1 MIQIYSPGN
10 TDYGKNGDMPIFPTK
25 AEISATLN
33 GTWQLNLEHPI
44 DKTGRWKYIQ
54 EDAVVKLPSFNGDQL
69 FRIREKKKASSGI
82 TATAEPIFMDS
93 MYDCFLTDIR
103 PTAKN
108 GQEALDIMTA
118 PNAKYS
124 GKSDITK
131 RTTAYYEYK
140 NLIEAINGDD
150 DNSFINRWGGEIIF
164 DNFEITINERVGGD
178 YGVTLQYGKNIQKNG
193 ITESVDMTGI
203 VTRIYPKAYNGYKL
217 SGSGYVD
224 SPVINSYPIIKVATI
239 TFEDVKMA
247 EDAQED
253 DKENGITVCSTQA
266 ELDTALRKKCNEQF
280 SAGIDKPSVNITADM
295 VLLQNTRQYKNY
307 AVLEQVSLGDTIHCR
322 HAKLG
327 ITTDAR
333 VISLKYDAIKRKVT
347 YVELGDFTYNYF
359 NNVSS
364 SVDRI
369 DQVIR
374 PDGTVMADKIA
385 GFING
390 AMASLRAQYDVA
402 KKQDVM
408 AILFENLDESS
419 DLYGAMALGTQ
430 GLMISK
436 TRTADGREW
445 DWTTAM
451 TAKGMIANIIVAGTI
466 SDKNGL
472 NYWDLESGEFSLSAT
487 GFMVDGKPAEKYFK
501 DNWSQEEIFNKL
513 SNNGNTHGVF
523 MKDGQLYINATY
535 IQTGKIT
542 DKNKKNYWDLDTGEF
557 QLSSTAT
564 VGGNKIAT
572 VNETIKYVDVEY
584 SSGNS
589 STVPPTSGWN
599 TGSPEWE
606 AGKYIWQRTVTTMAD
621 GSKNISDPTCIQGA
635 AGENGESTTITTNII
650 DYAVSNSGTT
660 PPQNWT
666 QNIPSVTPGQF
677 LWMRNTVKYSDG
689 TSSISYGV
697 SYQGEN
703 GENGDNGVGI
713 SSSSVMYQAS
723 DSGTAVPTGNWQ
735 QQVPEM
741 TPGSFLWTRTQFSYT
756 DGSTT
761 TLYSVSYQGENGS
774 QGIPGPAGEDGR
786 TLYTWIKYADTP
798 TSGMSDN
805 PDGKKYL
812 GISYNNESAIE
823 STNYSD
829 YQWSEVQGKD
839 GVPGPAG
846 EDGQTLYT
854 WIKYATS
861 ASGANMSDSPDGRDY
876 IGIAYN
882 KTTPTESNSP

>member
-44 DKTGRWKYIQ
+44 DKSGRWKYIQ
-54 EDAVVKLPSFNGDQL
+54 EDAVVKLPSFNRDQL

-93 MYDCFLTDIR
+93 MYDCFLSDIR

-124 GKSDITK
+124 GKSNITK

-150 DNSFINRWGGEIIF
+150 DNSFINRWGGEILF

-224 SPVINSYPIIKVATI
+224 SPVINSYPIVKVATI
-239 TFEDVKMA
+239 TFDDVKMA
-247 EDAQED
+247 EDAQEGD
-253 DKENGITVCSTQA
+253 EENGVTICNSQA
-266 ELDTALRKKCNEQF
+266 ELNTALRKKCNEQF

-322 HAKLG
+322 HTKLG

-333 VISLKYDAIKRKVT
+333 VISLKYDSIKQKVT

-364 SVDRI
+364 TVNRI
-369 DQVIR
+369 DQVVR
-374 PDGTVMADKIA
+374 PDGTLMADKIA

-390 AMASLRAQYDVA
+390 ARASLRAQYDVA

-408 AILFENLDESS
+408 AILFENLDKSS
-419 DLYGAMALGTQ
+419 TLYGAMALGTQ

-451 TAKGMIANIIVAGTI
+451 TAAGLIANVIIAGI
-466 SDKNGL
+466 IADQKGR
-472 NYWDLESGEFSLSAT
+472 NYWNLDTGEFALSAT
-487 GFMVDGKPAEKYFK
+487 GFTVDGKPAEDYFK
-501 DNWSQEEIFNKL
+501 DTLSQEEVFNKLTNNGAEQGIYLSGGKLYINASYMQIGTITDKQKKNYWNLATGEFSLSSNSFNVDGESADDFFKGSLSQDDIFNKL
-513 SNNGNTHGVF
+513 TNNGQVQGIYLQS
-523 MKDGQLYINATY
+523 GRLYINADY
-535 IQTGKIT
+535 IQAGTIKDKTGKSWWNLTTGEIHTENGTFTGTVTGSTIVGSEIRFQKQDGTTIYLGNMGLGIT
-542 DKNKKNYWDLDTGEF
+542 DENGNNISFSFNGLASDGPDLWIANSDASKYISINYMNGLTFRDGDSALFLKPESYGGSWKNFITIQSNGETLYPIM
-557 QLSSTAT
+557 QDSGL
-564 VGGNKIAT
+564 G
-572 VNETIKYVDVEY
+572 IKMSFE
-584 SSGNS
+584 
-589 STVPPTSGWN
+589 WN
-599 TGSPEWE
+599 ATGSNYLVVEDS
-606 AGKYIWQRTVTTMAD
+606 IWGR
-621 GSKNISDPTCIQGA
+621 
-635 AGENGESTTITTNII
+635 
-650 DYAVSNSGTT
+650 Y
-660 PPQNWT
+660 
-666 QNIPSVTPGQF
+666 
-677 LWMRNTVKYSDG
+677 R
-689 TSSISYGV
+689 
-697 SYQGEN
+697 
-703 GENGDNGVGI
+703 
-713 SSSSVMYQAS
+713 
-723 DSGTAVPTGNWQ
+723 VPM
-735 QQVPEM
+735 EK
-741 TPGSFLWTRTQFSYT
+741 
-756 DGSTT
+756 
-761 TLYSVSYQGENGS
+761 
-774 QGIPGPAGEDGR
+774 A
-786 TLYTWIKYADTP
+786 
-798 TSGMSDN
+798 
-805 PDGKKYL
+805 
-812 GISYNNESAIE
+812 
-823 STNYSD
+823 
-829 YQWSEVQGKD
+829 
-839 GVPGPAG
+839 
-846 EDGQTLYT
+846 
-854 WIKYATS
+854 
-861 ASGANMSDSPDGRDY
+861 
-876 IGIAYN
+876 
-882 KTTPTESNSP
+882 

>member
-10 TDYGKNGDMPIFPTK
+10 TDYDKNGDMPIFPTK

-33 GTWQLNLEHPI
+33 GTWQLNLEHTI
-44 DKTGRWKYIQ
+44 DKAGRWKYIQ

-93 MYDCFLTDIR
+93 MYDCFLSDIR

-124 GKSDITK
+124 GKSNITK

-150 DNSFINRWGGEIIF
+150 DNSFINRWGGEILF
-164 DNFEITINERVGGD
+164 NNFEITINERVGGD

-203 VTRIYPKAYNGYKL
+203 VTRIYPKAYNGYRL

-224 SPVINSYPIIKVATI
+224 SPVINSYPIVKVATI
-239 TFEDVKMA
+239 TFDDLKIA

-253 DKENGITVCSTQA
+253 DEENGVTICNSQA

-322 HAKLG
+322 HTKLG

-333 VISLKYDAIKRKVT
+333 VISLKYDSIKQKVT

-364 SVDRI
+364 SVNRI
-369 DQVIR
+369 DQVVR

-385 GFING
+385 GFIDG
-390 AMASLRAQYDVA
+390 ARASLRAQYDVA

-419 DLYGAMALGTQ
+419 TLYGAMALGTQ

-451 TAKGMIANIIVAGTI
+451 TAAGLIANVIIAGI
-466 SDKNGL
+466 IADQKGR
-472 NYWDLESGEFSLSAT
+472 NYWNLDTGEFALSAT
-487 GFMVDGKPAEKYFK
+487 GFTVDGKPAEDYFK
-501 DNWSQEEIFNKL
+501 GTWSQEEVFNKLTNNGAEQGIYLSGGKLYINASYMQIGTITDKQKKNYWNLATGEFSLSSNSFNVDGESADDFFKGSLSQDDIFNKL
-513 SNNGNTHGVF
+513 TNNGQVQGIYLQS
-523 MKDGQLYINATY
+523 GRLYINADY
-535 IQTGKIT
+535 IQAGTIKDKTGKSWWNLTTGELHTENGTFTGTVTGSTIVGSEIRFQKKDGTTIYLGNMGLGIT
-542 DKNKKNYWDLDTGEF
+542 DENGNNISFSFNGLASDGPDLWIANSDASKYISINYMNGLTFRDGDSALFLKPESYGGSWKNFITIQSNGETLYPIM
-557 QLSSTAT
+557 QDSGL
-564 VGGNKIAT
+564 G
-572 VNETIKYVDVEY
+572 IKMSFE
-584 SSGNS
+584 
-589 STVPPTSGWN
+589 WN
-599 TGSPEWE
+599 ATGSNYLVVEDS
-606 AGKYIWQRTVTTMAD
+606 IWGR
-621 GSKNISDPTCIQGA
+621 
-635 AGENGESTTITTNII
+635 
-650 DYAVSNSGTT
+650 Y
-660 PPQNWT
+660 
-666 QNIPSVTPGQF
+666 
-677 LWMRNTVKYSDG
+677 R
-689 TSSISYGV
+689 
-697 SYQGEN
+697 
-703 GENGDNGVGI
+703 
-713 SSSSVMYQAS
+713 
-723 DSGTAVPTGNWQ
+723 VPM
-735 QQVPEM
+735 EK
-741 TPGSFLWTRTQFSYT
+741 
-756 DGSTT
+756 
-761 TLYSVSYQGENGS
+761 
-774 QGIPGPAGEDGR
+774 A
-786 TLYTWIKYADTP
+786 
-798 TSGMSDN
+798 
-805 PDGKKYL
+805 
-812 GISYNNESAIE
+812 
-823 STNYSD
+823 
-829 YQWSEVQGKD
+829 
-839 GVPGPAG
+839 
-846 EDGQTLYT
+846 
-854 WIKYATS
+854 
-861 ASGANMSDSPDGRDY
+861 
-876 IGIAYN
+876 
-882 KTTPTESNSP
+882 